1 MMARAGIS
9 GNVVR
14 LGRPQPHGSVE
25 DALAAATGD
34 ASIRLLYHVGGE
46 PPTWVDLDGAGCEPE
61 EPSDVRAATAVELGD
76 EQIALVEHAAATSPA
91 AIEATCAALAADLD
105 REHRVAGMCAQV
117 RLLERTEQR
126 LRDVFDAVE
135 LMVIAMDLD
144 ATMTYVNPFT
154 ERLSGWTRN
163 ELIGGDWFEMFRSGR
178 ESFLDRV
185 RAGEFP
191 PRDHSTII
199 VKNDERHQI
208 DWYNVALRDEHGRIE
223 GVLGIGRDT
232 TEEVRTQRSL
242 EAAHRR
248 MHDVLETIELVA
260 CQLDLDGRITYVN
273 EYLIRLCGWTRDELI
288 GRRWLEVFQ
297 TGDLDFMQLVRQGD
311 FPAHDMSSIL
321 LRSGERRDIEWANV
335 GLHDDHGQLIGLVGI
350 GRDMT
355 DQLRIERDLRDLAAE
370 HGALERV
377 ATEVARGL
385 HEDAVFALVAEQAG
399 RLVEADG
406 CTLVRVEPDNQVR
419 IVSNWSEIAADRVT
433 AEGMVVPMDAG
444 PAMAATFRT
453 GRPARSDQAP
463 DEPGRPHP
471 LGEEDDPIRS
481 AVAAPITVTGEMWG
495 ALIAWRV
502 TEQPLSPDTER
513 RLGAFASLAG
523 TAIANADAGT
533 ALAAS
538 RKRIVTAADDAR
550 RRLERNL
557 HDGAQQRF
565 VSLSLALRL
574 TQSLLDTDPAAAA
587 EHLRG
592 AQRELAQGL
601 DELRELARGIHPAI
615 LTERGL
621 RAAVDSLVLRAQVPV
636 DITDMPACR
645 LPGEVE
651 AAAYYVV
658 SEALTN
664 VTRYAGAGRAT
675 VAVACAGNTVTV
687 EVADD
692 GAGGADPAHGSGL
705 RGLAD
710 RVEAI
715 DGRLEIVSPPG
726 AGTRIR
732 AVLPFEPPADP

>member
-1 MMARAGIS
+1 MAQPGIS

-14 LGRPQPHGSVE
+14 LHRPHAAGDVAS
-25 DALAAATGD
+25 ALAAATGD
-34 ASIRLLYHVGGE
+34 RSIRILYRIDEDLAFWVDAGGSRRDSAE
-46 PPTWVDLDGAGCEPE
+46 PPEGCAVTHVQIEGAEI
-61 EPSDVRAATAVELGD
+61 AAVEHSASTSS
-76 EQIALVEHAAATSPA
+76 EAIAAA
-91 AIEATCAALAADLD
+91 CAALAGEID
-105 REHRVAGMCAQV
+105 REHRVAGLGARMRQ
-117 RLLERTEQR
+117 LETTEQR
-126 LRDVFDAVE
+126 LRDVFEAVE
-135 LMVIAMDLD
+135 LMVIAMDLE

-163 ELIGGDWFEMFRSGR
+163 ELIGGNWFEMFRSGR

-191 PRDHSTII
+191 PRDESTII

-208 DWYNVALRDEHGRIE
+208 DWYNVALRDQAGRIE

-232 TEEVRTQRSL
+232 TEELRTRRSL

-248 MHDVLETIELVA
+248 MHDVLETVELVA
-260 CQLDLDGRITYVN
+260 VQLDLAGNVTYVN
-273 EYLIRLCGWTRDELI
+273 EYLVRLCGWTRDELI
-288 GRRWLEVFQ
+288 GRRWLEVFE
-297 TGDLDFMQLVRQGD
+297 TGDQDFMELVRGGD
-311 FPAHDMSSIL
+311 FPAHGTSNIL
-321 LRSGERRDIEWANV
+321 LRSGARRDIEWANV
-335 GLHDDHGQLIGLVGI
+335 GLYDDHGQINGLVGI

-355 DQLRIERDLRDLAAE
+355 DQLRIERELRDLAAE

-385 HEDAVFALVAEQAG
+385 DENAVFALVAEQAG
-399 RLVEADG
+399 RLVGADG
-406 CTLVRVEPDNQVR
+406 CTLVRVEPGEHVR
-419 IVSNWSEIAADRVT
+419 IVSNWSDIAADQVT
-433 AEGMVVPMDAG
+433 AEGMVVPVDAG

-463 DEPGRPHP
+463 HEPGRPNP
-471 LGEEDDPIRS
+471 IGEDDPIRS

-495 ALIAWRV
+495 ALVAWRV
-502 TEQPLSPDTER
+502 TEEPLSPDTER

-538 RKRIVTAADDAR
+538 RKRIVAAADEAR

-574 TQSLLDTDPAAAA
+574 TLSLLDTDPAQAA

-592 AQRELAQGL
+592 AQHELAQGL

-636 DITDMPACR
+636 DVTDMPEGR
-645 LPGEVE
+645 LPAEVE

-664 VTRYAGAGRAT
+664 VTRYAGADRAT
-675 VAVACAGNTVTV
+675 VAVTAVDGTVTV

-692 GAGGADPAHGSGL
+692 GTGGADPSRGSGL

-715 DGRLEIVSPPG
+715 GGRLEIVSPPG

-732 AVLPFEPPADP
+732 AVLPVAAPADS

>member
-1 MMARAGIS
+1 MARAGIS

-25 DALAAATGD
+25 DALVAATGD
-34 ASIRLLYHVGGE
+34 ATVRVLYRCGGE
-46 PPTWVDLDGAGCEPE
+46 LQTWVDLDGAGREPE
-61 EPSDVRAATAVELGD
+61 EPSDVRAATAVAIGD
-76 EQIALVEHAAATSPA
+76 EEIALVEHAAATAPE
-91 AIEATCAALAADLD
+91 AIEVACAALAADLD
-105 REHRVAGMCAQV
+105 REHHVAGLCAQV

-163 ELIGGDWFEMFRSGR
+163 ELIGGNWFTMFRSGR

-185 RAGEFP
+185 RAGALP

-199 VKNDERHQI
+199 VKNEERHQI

-248 MHDVLETIELVA
+248 MHDVLETVELVA
-260 CQLDLDGRITYVN
+260 VQLDLDGRITYVN
-273 EYLIRLCGWTRDELI
+273 EYLIRLSGWTRDELV

-297 TGDLDFMQLVRQGD
+297 TGDLDFMQLVRAGD
-311 FPAHDMSSIL
+311 FPAHDTSSIL

-335 GLHDDHGQLIGLVGI
+335 GLYDDHGQVTGLVGI

-385 HEDAVFALVAEQAG
+385 GEDAVFALVAEQAG
-399 RLVEADG
+399 RLVGADG
-406 CTLVRVEPDNQVR
+406 CTLVRVEPGDQVR
-419 IVSNWSEIAADRVT
+419 ILSNWSEFAADQVT
-433 AEGMVVPMDAG
+433 AEGMVVPVEAG
-444 PAMAATFRT
+444 PSMAAAFRT

-463 DEPGRPHP
+463 QEPGRPNP
-471 LGEEDDPIRS
+471 IRENDPIRS
-481 AVAAPITVTGEMWG
+481 AVAAPITVTGETWG
-495 ALIAWRV
+495 ALVAWRV
-502 TEQPLSPDTER
+502 IEEPLSSDTER

-533 ALAAS
+533 ALADS
-538 RKRIVTAADDAR
+538 RKRIVTAADEAR

-574 TQSLLDTDPAAAA
+574 SLSLLDTDPAAAA

-592 AQRELAQGL
+592 AQSELAQGL

-621 RAAVDSLVLRAQVPV
+621 RAAVDSLVLRAQLPV
-636 DITDMPACR
+636 DITDMPECR
-645 LPGEVE
+645 LPAEVE

-664 VTRYAGAGRAT
+664 VARYAGADRAT
-675 VAVACAGNTVTV
+675 VAVACAGNTVSV

-692 GAGGADPAHGSGL
+692 GAGGADPAYGSGL

-726 AGTRIR
+726 GGTRIR
-732 AVLPFEPPADP
+732 AVLPFDPAVDA

>member
-1 MMARAGIS
+1 MARAGIS

-14 LGRPQPHGSVE
+14 LRRPRPYGAVH

-34 ASIRLLYHVGGE
+34 ASIRMLYRAGGE
-46 PPTWVDLDGAGCEPE
+46 LPSWVDVDGARCERE
-61 EPSDVRAATAVELGD
+61 ELSDARAATAVVLG
-76 EQIALVEHAAATSPA
+76 EAEIALVEHAAETAPE
-91 AIEATCAALAADLD
+91 AIEAACAALAGDID
-105 REHRVAGMCAQV
+105 REHRVAGLCAQV

-154 ERLSGWTRN
+154 ERLSGWTRD
-163 ELIGGDWFEMFRSGR
+163 ELVGGDWFRMFRSGR

-208 DWYNVALRDEHGRIE
+208 DWYNVALRDEHGQIE

-248 MHDVLETIELVA
+248 MHDVLETVELVA
-260 CQLDLDGRITYVN
+260 VQLDMDGRITYVN
-273 EYLIRLCGWTRDELI
+273 EYLIRLCGWTRDELV
-288 GRRWLEVFQ
+288 GRRWIEVFQ

-311 FPAHDMSSIL
+311 FPAHDTSSIL
-321 LRSGERRDIEWANV
+321 LRTGERRDIEWANV
-335 GLHDDHGQLIGLVGI
+335 GLYDDHGQVTGLVGI

-355 DQLRIERDLRDLAAE
+355 DQLRIERELRELAAE

-385 HEDAVFALVAEQAG
+385 DEDAVFALVAEQAG
-399 RLVEADG
+399 RLVGADG
-406 CTLVRVEPDNQVR
+406 CTLVRVEPGDQAR
-419 IVSNWSEIAADRVT
+419 ILSNWSDVAADRVT
-433 AEGMVVPMDAG
+433 AEGMVVPVDAG

-481 AVAAPITVTGEMWG
+481 AVAAPITVTGELWG

-502 TEQPLSPDTER
+502 IEQPLSPDTER

-538 RKRIVTAADDAR
+538 RKRIVTAADEAR

-574 TQSLLDTDPAAAA
+574 TQSLLVSDPAKAA
-587 EHLRG
+587 EHLSG

-601 DELRELARGIHPAI
+601 EELRELARGIHPAI

-636 DITDMPACR
+636 DITDMPESR
-645 LPGEVE
+645 LPAEVE
-651 AAAYYVV
+651 AAAYYVI

-664 VTRYAGAGRAT
+664 VTRYAGAERAT
-675 VAVACAGNTVTV
+675 VAVTAVGGTVTV

-692 GAGGADPAHGSGL
+692 GAGGADPTRGSGL

-715 DGRLEIVSPPG
+715 GGRLEVVSPPG
-726 AGTRIR
+726 GGTRIR
-732 AVLPFEPPADP
+732 AVLPFAASVDS